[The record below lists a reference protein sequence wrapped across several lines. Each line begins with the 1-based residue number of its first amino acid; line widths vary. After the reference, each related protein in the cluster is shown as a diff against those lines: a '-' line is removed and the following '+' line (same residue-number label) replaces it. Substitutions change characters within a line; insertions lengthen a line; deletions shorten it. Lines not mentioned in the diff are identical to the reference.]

1 MRLYFGRIAPTEP
14 QQSQLAG
21 GGWSWRYKVRIFDK
35 HPPDKNVLSD
45 DDLPWAQV
53 LLPVT
58 AGSGAANY
66 AQTPSL
72 NQGDT
77 VSIAYYDED
86 EQQPVITGILPRTDI
101 VSNGDPSENGKTG
114 YLPHSG
120 FTENK
125 NKNSKVPDDES
136 NQNNLNSQPSKRT
149 DKLASAVGSKIALA
163 DTCDPNGY
171 KASAVTNEI
180 NNLLAEIQKFTDNVA
195 RVESMIAGTIDR
207 VHALVNPYVG
217 EMIFNLFD
225 GLVPLLNA
233 GLSALYKK
241 TFAAVLAATQNPAKA
256 KLAAEAVLIALQP
269 PILILQEAI
278 QLIANE
284 VVSGMLTK
292 IEDLVRD
299 TIENN
304 DNFSSCAGAQFNS
317 ALVNS
322 IINDIDDGISP
333 LLRAVATILSGG
345 FSTEDALRSTIDIVR
360 DFAGGLLAL
369 NQSGNKCSGLVK
381 EYIVGLGAAD
391 SIGDILDDILKAAN
405 VANGA
410 IEEITGSA
418 DSLTR
423 QFGDFPFLSEYSG
436 NTSAI
441 SNCTTD
447 LPTTCFGPQVQ
458 IFGGRGEGATAEALV
473 GRYVDTVDE
482 RTITD
487 KQGGVV
493 SIEVTNG
500 GEGYI
505 YPPFVEIT
513 DNCGLGIGAVARSVI
528 NREGKVIRIYIVT
541 PGEGYPSSGEEL
553 FVVNDV
559 QIITGGFGYSPGIV
573 QDQYGGRYEVLPNER
588 GTVINILPINI
599 VQIPNDVDS
608 NELIINIPSVD
619 PPIPPGGTLVND
631 SPIAS
636 EPINTGKIYDANG
649 KFVANAIIGSGLTY
663 TPVLVRLP
671 TAEQIAA
678 GEISDSLTPRLLQT
692 EVVQVIDCVES

>member
-14 QQSQLAG
+14 QQSQVAG

-53 LLPVT
+53 LMPVT

-86 EQQPVITGILPRTDI
+86 EQQPVITGVLPRTDV
-101 VSNGDPSENGKTG
+101 VSNSDPSESGKTG
-114 YLPHSG
+114 YLPHTG

-241 TFAAVLAATQNPAKA
+241 TFAAVLAATQNPVKA

-458 IFGGRGEGATAEALV
+458 IFGGRGEGATAEAFV

-482 RTITD
+482 RTITN

-500 GEGYI
+500 GEGYK

-553 FVVNDV
+553 FVVSDV

-588 GTVINILPINI
+588 GTVVNILPINI
-599 VQIPNDVDS
+599 VQIPNDLDS

-619 PPIPPGGTLVND
+619 PPIPPGGSLVND

-649 KFVANAIIGSGLTY
+649 KFVSNAIIGSGLTY

>member
-77 VSIAYYDED
+77 VSVAYYDED

-136 NQNNLNSQPSKRT
+136 NQNNVNSQPSKRT

-207 VHALVNPYVG
+207 IHALVNPYVG

-241 TFAAVLAATQNPAKA
+241 TFAAVLAATQDPVKA

-304 DNFSSCAGAQFNS
+304 ENFSSCAGAQFNS

-322 IINDIDDGISP
+322 IINDIDDGVSP

-410 IEEITGSA
+410 IQEITGSA

-436 NTSAI
+436 STSAI

-458 IFGGRGEGATAEALV
+458 IFGGRGEGATAEAFV

-482 RTITD
+482 RTITN

-588 GTVINILPINI
+588 GTVVNILPINI

-636 EPINTGKIYDANG
+636 EPINTGKIYDVNG
-649 KFVANAIIGSGLTY
+649 KFVANATIGSGLTY

>member
-77 VSIAYYDED
+77 VSVAYYDED

-136 NQNNLNSQPSKRT
+136 NQNNVNSQPSKRT

-241 TFAAVLAATQNPAKA
+241 TFAAVLAATQDPVKA

-304 DNFSSCAGAQFNS
+304 ENFSSCAGAQFNS

-322 IINDIDDGISP
+322 IINDIDDGVSP

-458 IFGGRGEGATAEALV
+458 IFGGRGEGATAEAFV

-482 RTITD
+482 RTITN

-573 QDQYGGRYEVLPNER
+573 QDQYGGRYEILPNER

>member
-360 DFAGGLLAL
+360 DFAGGLLAS

-528 NREGKVIRIYIVT
+528 NREGKVLRIYIVT